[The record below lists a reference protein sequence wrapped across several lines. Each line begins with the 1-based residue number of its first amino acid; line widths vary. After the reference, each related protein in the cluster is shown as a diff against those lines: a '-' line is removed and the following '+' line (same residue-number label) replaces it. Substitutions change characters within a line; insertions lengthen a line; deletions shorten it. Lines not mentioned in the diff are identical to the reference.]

1 MMTKRERLGK
11 EQIIKKLGESGYPT
25 YADLFSLFDLHL
37 TKDPDVVGFMVPEKA
52 EITINEN
59 LDIEQVS
66 LVVRHEILHE
76 FLDHKKRIEK
86 IGGKMDQISNIA
98 GDYEISNVGYTDADK
113 SAARSIRIGDRVLQG
128 LVTDYDHPDWVDK
141 TYEEIYELLK
151 KESPESLKQP
161 QIGNRG
167 NKNIQDAENAERRAQ
182 SIRDS
187 ASDAEQQAK
196 KEAGDSGQGQSGNSE
211 DSESGESKPGENSSQ
226 GAGDSGE
233 QGSKDK
239 SSESGGDGEDSDSDS
254 GSSDGSSGSGKKR
267 NKYDDEE
274 YKNMSPEE
282 KKKERA
288 RRRREAA
295 KKLKEEADKLI
306 DDIKDVLD
314 EPSSNSGDNS
324 GGGDSADEVFDTP
337 EEQREK
343 SERIKKI
350 KEILS
355 DLGKGEQI
363 LSESASAVQKDK
375 AAKAAKDAQKYRSSP
390 LTKFT
395 ESLNKFI
402 RDAVA
407 RARNNS
413 WAHINKKYVNS
424 GLLRPGQSYSAR
436 GNVPLINVYFDR
448 SGSWDKEKTLKGQEA
463 IATLNRY
470 VIRGEIK
477 LNLYYFNTE
486 VGSVDMGGSGGTRG
500 EPILQ
505 HILQT
510 KPNNVIV
517 LTDDDIS
524 DCRSNVIVPGA
535 VWFLWYGT
543 DHNQIADYLSGKQLT
558 KEFRIE

>member
-86 IGGKMDQISNIA
+86 IGGKMDQLSNIA

-128 LVTDYDHPDWVDK
+128 LVTDYDHPEWVDK

-167 NKNIQDAENAERRAQ
+167 NKNIQDSENAERRAQ

-196 KEAGDSGQGQSGNSE
+196 QEAGDSGQGQSDNSE
-211 DSESGESKPGENSSQ
+211 NSESG
-226 GAGDSGE
+226 D
-233 QGSKDK
+233 
-239 SSESGGDGEDSDSDS
+239 SSEDGDS

-314 EPSSNSGDNS
+314 ESSSSSDGS
-324 GGGDSADEVFDTP
+324 SEGGDSTDEVFDTP

-355 DLGKGEQI
+355 DLSKGEQI
-363 LSESASAVQKDK
+363 LSESTSAVQKDK
-375 AAKAAKDAQKYRSSP
+375 VAKAAKDAQKYRSSP

-402 RDAVA
+402 KDAVA

-477 LNLYYFNTE
+477 LNLYYFNTQI
-486 VGSVDMGGSGGTRG
+486 GSVDMGGSGGTRG

-524 DCRSNVIVPGA
+524 DCRTRVVIPGG
-535 VWFLWYGT
+535 VWYLWYGT